1 MSASSQF
8 SDSRT
13 SGRDLLFHYISAAAT
28 AREEATVKATKG
40 KRLSAFK
47 TWQAFLI
54 SIEFTGSLYLDGL
67 SPFQKNI
74 VISAFAHAVRSSAFS
89 ARHNKH
95 LVEGT
100 VQSTISYVAQAFGAN
115 NRPDPRLDS
124 DGKTCFLLNEQFRAY
139 RNQDGSKKKQKALPM
154 AVLRKVLQLSESNWQ
169 KATAWLLI
177 GAIFF
182 AMRSCEYLETKTTE
196 SERRTKILRLRN
208 IIFKKNGITL
218 QHTDE
223 HLAQADI
230 VMIVFEFQKNDKRD
244 IQVHMFQTSDEVL
257 NPVIAWAKTVKR
269 VWGYNNS
276 STDTTVCT
284 FMNPNGR
291 ITNILAPHVRDWLK
305 RIVELIGE
313 DTLGFTKDDVGL
325 HSIRSGGA
333 MAMFLSKT
341 NTIIMMRVGRWSSD
355 AFLEYIRE
363 QVENFTMGVSENM
376 IKYENFFTMN
386 RDPTTNIQSSSTT
399 NNEDGPNDV
408 PFHINFSDLSLNGN
422 NGLTRGRN
430 RNIR

>member
-1 MSASSQF
+1 M
-8 SDSRT
+8 
-13 SGRDLLFHYISAAAT
+13 
-28 AREEATVKATKG
+28 
-40 KRLSAFK
+40 
-47 TWQAFLI
+47 
-54 SIEFTGSLYLDGL
+54 
-67 SPFQKNI
+67 
-74 VISAFAHAVRSSAFS
+74 
-89 ARHNKH
+89 
-95 LVEGT
+95 
-100 VQSTISYVAQAFGAN
+100 
-115 NRPDPRLDS
+115 
-124 DGKTCFLLNEQFRAY
+124 
-139 RNQDGSKKKQKALPM
+139 
-154 AVLRKVLQLSESNWQ
+154 
-169 KATAWLLI
+169 
-177 GAIFF
+177 
-182 AMRSCEYLETKTTE
+182 ETKTTE

-408 PFHINFSDLSLNGN
+408 PFRINFSDLSLNGN